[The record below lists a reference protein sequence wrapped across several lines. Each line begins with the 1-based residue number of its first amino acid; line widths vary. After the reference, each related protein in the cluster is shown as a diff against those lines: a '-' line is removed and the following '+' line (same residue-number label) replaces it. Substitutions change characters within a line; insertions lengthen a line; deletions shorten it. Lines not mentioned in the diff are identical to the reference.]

1 MKTPD
6 EWYNAFLANKSPN
19 GDLEMIERIQTEAWN
34 EAIEAALLHIE
45 ICDHCMTVD
54 KEAIKKLIK

>member
-1 MKTPD
+1 MKTPEKWHD
-6 EWYNAFLANKSPN
+6 AFLVNKSPN
-19 GDLEMIERIQTEAWN
+19 CDLEMIEQIQN
-34 EAIEAALLHIE
+34 EAYNQAINDALLHIE